1 MQFYRYITIN
11 LTPVFIKSWIDHT
24 SPFRCSATRPCE
36 CGAATVATANLCRGR
51 VGDRRP
57 PDYRRAP
64 AARGLSRFL
73 FVPLRGG
80 AHHHLTS
87 PPVAVA
93 IPRTMRGIDYSRL
106 AGGRWRRR
114 RQQQPKKSIPK
125 YALLQRFIRRLG
137 FVPARWLLIKAEGVG
152 ARRRIGDELRGSG
165 GGGAQGAPREE
176 GERGLQRRAGARL
189 PDNHRGGLL
198 PPPPQLARHAQ
209 GHPHASW

>member
-36 CGAATVATANLCRGR
+36 CGAATVATANSCRGR

-87 PPVAVA
+87 PPVGCSNTTHDPWNRLLPLGRWPVTTTATATAEKVYPQVRSAPALHPPPGVCSGAVA
-93 IPRTMRGIDYSRL
+93 VDK
-106 AGGRWRRR
+106 GGRGGSKEKDRR
-114 RQQQPKKSIPK
+114 
-125 YALLQRFIRRLG
+125 
-137 FVPARWLLIKAEGVG
+137 
-152 ARRRIGDELRGSG
+152 
-165 GGGAQGAPREE
+165 
-176 GERGLQRRAGARL
+176 
-189 PDNHRGGLL
+189 
-198 PPPPQLARHAQ
+198 
-209 GHPHASW
+209 